1 MNINWHRLFGLL
13 LMDYLSAR
21 GFTVELEKDLSLK
34 RQYLDVVIIKQENKE
49 AELSGICDGFDN
61 LAGHNLLS
69 YKSKREALNFWA
81 IEELIGHYV
90 NYRKIIGRKIVKR
103 EDIRLYAVSTRYPV
117 KLLSG
122 VSTKKVVKGVYEIQ
136 ILSRK
141 IRIIVLSR
149 LPLAQRNAV
158 LAFFSFDF
166 ESVKFALENYK
177 WNMND
182 GSTVINQLLEKYSL
196 EGIAMPYT
204 MEQFQKDYINA
215 HIGVL
220 GAEEV
225 LSKFKT
231 EERLKGLKAEEVLSK
246 FKAEEVL
253 SKFKT
258 EERLKGL
265 KAEEIEFYLE
275 KLKKRS

>member
-1 MNINWHRLFGLL
+1 
-13 LMDYLSAR
+13 MDYLSDR
-21 GFTVELEKDLSLK
+21 GFSVELEKDLSEK
-34 RQYLDVVIIKQENKE
+34 QQYLDVVIIKQENKE

-61 LAGHNLLS
+61 LAEYNLLS

-90 NYRKIIGRKIVKR
+90 NYRKIIGRRKVKGK
-103 EDIRLYAVSTRYPV
+103 DIRLYAVSTRYPV
-117 KLLSG
+117 KLLSD
-122 VSTKKVVKGVYEIQ
+122 VSTKKVVQGVYEIQ

-158 LAFFSFDF
+158 LAFFSFDP

-177 WNMND
+177 WNKND
-182 GSTVINQLLEKYSL
+182 GSTVINQLLENYSL

-204 MEQFQKDYINA
+204 MEQFQKDYIKA

-220 GAEEV
+220 DPEEVLSNFKIEDRLKGLRTEEV

-231 EERLKGLKAEEVLSK
+231 EERLKGLRA
-246 FKAEEVL
+246 
-253 SKFKT
+253 

-265 KAEEIEFYLE
+265 GAEEIEFYLE
-275 KLKKRS
+275 KLKKGKS